1 MSCVNDQTR
10 RQQALTRVAAS
21 RVRVV
26 DSAESVRRGVQGCV
40 RAFPLSGTALKVGGG
55 VLTGLVI
62 AGVVAKKLSG
72 KKTKKMPQK
81 AELKGSTVALQ
92 ALSALAIPL
101 LQRWLITQ
109 TAAQPVVAASEP
121 AQKPTPARFSLPDIN
136 GMFYRWLGLQK

>member
-1 MSCVNDQTR
+1 M
-10 RQQALTRVAAS
+10 
-21 RVRVV
+21 V
-26 DSAESVRRGVQGCV
+26 DSVESVRRAAQGCV
-40 RAFPLSGTALKVGGG
+40 RAFPLSGTALKLGGG

-62 AGVVAKKLSG
+62 VGVVAKKLSG

-101 LQRWLITQ
+101 LQRWLISQ
-109 TAAQPVVAASEP
+109 TSAQPVAAASESV
-121 AQKPTPARFSLPDIN
+121 QKPASTRFSLPDIN

>member
-40 RAFPLSGTALKVGGG
+40 RAFPLSGAALKMGGG
-55 VLTGLVI
+55 VLAGLVI

-101 LQRWLITQ
+101 LQRWLVSQ
-109 TAAQPVVAASEP
+109 SSAQPSVPAAEV
-121 AQKPTPARFSLPDIN
+121 AQKPSTVRFSMPDIN

>member
-26 DSAESVRRGVQGCV
+26 DSVESVRRGVQGCV
-40 RAFPLSGTALKVGGG
+40 RAFPLSGTALKMGGG
-55 VLTGLVI
+55 VLAGLVI
-62 AGVVAKKLSG
+62 AGIVAKKLSG
-72 KKTKKMPQK
+72 KKEKKTPPKQ
-81 AELKGSTVALQ
+81 ELKGSAVALQ

-101 LQRWLITQ
+101 LQRWLVSQ
-109 TAAQPVVAASEP
+109 TAAG
-121 AQKPTPARFSLPDIN
+121 TPAAPAEAARKSSSVRLALPDIN

>member
-1 MSCVNDQTR
+1 MSCINDQTR

-40 RAFPLSGTALKVGGG
+40 RAFPLSGAALKMGGG
-55 VLTGLVI
+55 VLAGLVI
-62 AGVVAKKLSG
+62 AGVVAKKLSA
-72 KKTKKMPQK
+72 KKEKKMPPK
-81 AELKGSTVALQ
+81 SELKGSAVALQ

-101 LQRWLITQ
+101 LQRWLVSQ
-109 TAAQPVVAASEP
+109 TTAHPSVPAADVAK
-121 AQKPTPARFSLPDIN
+121 KPSTARFTMPDIN

>member
-40 RAFPLSGTALKVGGG
+40 RAFPLSGTALKMGAG
-55 VLTGLVI
+55 VLVGVVV
-62 AGVVAKKLSG
+62 AGVSAKKLFG
-72 KKTKKMPQK
+72 KKEKKTQPK
-81 AELKGSTVALQ
+81 PELKGSTVALQ

-101 LQRWLITQ
+101 LQRWIVSQ
-109 TAAQPVVAASEP
+109 TAAQSSV
-121 AQKPTPARFSLPDIN
+121 PTAEAVKKSTPTRFSLPDIN